1 MVRLWALVGLGI
13 AATANDP
20 HRRGQPK
27 VTRPSSRQAVY
38 VGRMSYF
45 LGSSNGL
52 SVVRPPPPQALPS
65 AAVHPFG
72 DETGTFLS
80 GLIDSGS
87 NFYYRK
93 PEPVRGRNDDDAG
106 FSLGFNSDTQN
117 QNGDPMKYC
126 LKADHLYFWI
136 LCPSISE
143 VEGRRA
149 SAGQRKTSRFVS
161 SNTVSPG

>member
-1 MVRLWALVGLGI
+1 
-13 AATANDP
+13 
-20 HRRGQPK
+20 
-27 VTRPSSRQAVY
+27 
-38 VGRMSYF
+38 MSYF

-80 GLIDSGS
+80 GLNDSGS
-87 NFYYRK
+87 NLSYRNANSFA
-93 PEPVRGRNDDDAG
+93 VGTTHDAR

-143 VEGRRA
+143 VEGRRHRLDNVRLPGLYRVTPSWLTA
-149 SAGQRKTSRFVS
+149 QLRIPVSEHFVYADEDLTLEFVTSTPS
-161 SNTVSPG
+161 ENGL